1 MFPAA
6 KGGTLNVLGMILA
19 GGEGSRLY
27 PLTKER
33 AKPAVP
39 FGAKYRLVDFVLSN
53 FVNSKIFSTYV
64 LTQFKSQS
72 LTEHLQEGWRLS
84 SIIPDHFILP
94 VPAQKRTGDSWY
106 QGTADA
112 IYQNINLFEGHPYDL
127 VAVFGADHIYRM
139 DLQQMISF
147 HLKKK
152 ADVTIAALPVPIR
165 EASAFGVIKV
175 EERNRITGF
184 QEKPARPKPIPG
196 NPDEAYASMGNY
208 IFNAN
213 FLIKILYEDAAREN
227 STHDFGKDILPRI
240 YKTSRVFAYDFR
252 TNRVPGSSAKE
263 IGFWKDVGT
272 IRAFWEANM
281 DLRNIKPAFNL
292 YNTLWPIRTATYDG
306 PPAKFVFAED
316 GRRGQAV
323 NSIVAEGS
331 IISGGVVQDS
341 VIGRSVHID
350 SGAAVINTLV
360 MDRVKIGKNCKINMA
375 IIDKDVDV
383 PAGTTIGYN
392 LEEDKARFVVDDE
405 SGIIVI
411 PKGYRFPAPS

>member
-1 MFPAA
+1 
-6 KGGTLNVLGMILA
+6 MILA

-39 FGAKYRLVDFVLSN
+39 FGAKYRLIDFVLSN
-53 FVNSKIFSTYV
+53 FVNSKIYSTYV

-112 IYQNINLFEGHPYDL
+112 IFQNINLIEGHPYDL

-152 ADVTIAALPVPIR
+152 ADVTVAAIPVPLC
-165 EASAFGVIKV
+165 AATAFGVIKV
-175 EERNRITGF
+175 ADKHRITGF

-196 NPDEAYASMGNY
+196 RPGEAYASMGNY

-213 FLIKILYEDAAREN
+213 FLVKILYEDAARE
-227 STHDFGKDILPRI
+227 SSSHDFGKDILPRI
-240 YKTSRVFAYDFR
+240 YKSSRVFAYDFR
-252 TNRVPGSSAKE
+252 TNRIPGANANE
-263 IGFWKDVGT
+263 VGFWKDVGT
-272 IRAFWEANM
+272 INSFWEANM
-281 DLRNIKPAFNL
+281 DLRNIKPTFNL
-292 YNTLWPIRTATYDG
+292 YNTQWPIRTAIYDG
-306 PPAKFVFAED
+306 PPAKFVFNED

-331 IISGGVVQDS
+331 IISGGIVQDS
-341 VIGRSVHID
+341 VIGRSVTID
-350 SGAAVINTLV
+350 SGAAVINSLV
-360 MDRVKIGKNCKINMA
+360 MDRVRIGKKCKINMA

-383 PAGTTIGYN
+383 PPGTTIGYN
-392 LEEDKARFVVDDE
+392 LEEDKARFLVDEE

-411 PKGYRFPAPS
+411 PKGYRFTPPSA